1 MPLDTYKQKLFKESR
16 AIIIYRH
23 YPMKGEQKN
32 YIYIIIRG
40 TLQNNSNLEQAAE
53 LVQIKVLMHT
63 KTFLRDCSKLHKPT
77 PFTY

>member
-1 MPLDTYKQKLFKESR
+1 
-16 AIIIYRH
+16 
-23 YPMKGEQKN
+23 MKGEQKN